1 MIIILLLIIRDSKN
15 KIIIATNKSKVT
27 IIGLT
32 IYLQMIY
39 KVYQCSIFRIHE
51 TWNIDNS

>member
-1 MIIILLLIIRDSKN
+1 MLLIIRESKN
-15 KIIIATNKSKVT
+15 KIIIAINKSKAA

-39 KVYQCSIFRIHE
+39 KEYQCSISKIHE
-51 TWNIDNS
+51 T